1 MKGLILFLAISC
13 TYVSAFAQWAIPA
26 NMRAENTLD
35 RLSDKGGLSRSDL
48 LYGIPMAPGNV
59 VGDNFL
65 DKKWNKA
72 TILLYQSE
80 AMIEGQPVKYDIKSD
95 VIEIKTNAG
104 IKILNG
110 DKVKNMVWID
120 SLTSEPNYFINA
132 SEFKKDGV
140 ESRGLLEVIVDGN
153 LPLLKKTEIYVK
165 QPTYNAALDAGSKD
179 TKIFQKEAFLYSSD
193 KNLLEIKNKKDVLAA
208 AGDRKA
214 EVETFIKENKI
225 NINKLPGLKK
235 VFELLN
241 AKQEKSL

>member
-1 MKGLILFLAISC
+1 LFFAISF
-13 TYVSAFAQWAIPA
+13 THISSFAQWAIPT

-59 VGDNFL
+59 IGDNFL

-72 TILLYQSE
+72 TILIYQSE
-80 AMIEGQPVKYDIKSD
+80 TMIEGHPVKYDIKSE

-104 IKILNG
+104 IKILRG
-110 DKVKNMVWID
+110 DKVKNMVWVD
-120 SLTSEPNYFINA
+120 SLTSEPHYFINA
-132 SEFKKDGV
+132 SEFKKEGV
-140 ESRGLLEVIVDGN
+140 ESRGLLEVIVDGD

-165 QPTYNAALDAGSKD
+165 QPTYNAAMGSGSKD
-179 TKIFQKEAFLYSSD
+179 TKIFQKEVFLYSSD
-193 KNLLEIKNKKDVLAA
+193 KNLLDINSKKDVLAA

-225 NINKLPGLKK
+225 NTNKLPGLKK

-241 AKQEKSL
+241 GK